1 LTKLESLARSAG
13 LGRLKYRFYHAPK
26 AKLRETAKRGFLRTV
41 GMMRGRSAMMR
52 AAQTLRF
59 TSVPDTAPVVHYL
72 SGRQFWFQTVF
83 CYRSLRNAA
92 SDVSIGLAVYDDG
105 TFNSGL
111 LAQIRES
118 VPGATIVKKEVIAAR
133 LDQALPRDRY
143 PTLRRVRETY
153 PNLRK
158 LTDIHAGSA
167 GWKLVLDSDM
177 LFHQRPD
184 ELLFWLSNPSAP
196 LCMRDVQRSYGYSGA
211 LMQSLVNRDVPDA
224 INVGV
229 CGLQSEAID
238 WDLLENWAATLL
250 REEGM
255 SYYLEQALIA
265 MLFASG
271 GTLLP
276 ASDYVVLPSA
286 DEMMT
291 RRAKLHHYVADSR
304 TEYLTSLWRPF
315 TV

>member
-1 LTKLESLARSAG
+1 LTKLESLARSVG
-13 LGRLKYRFYHAPK
+13 LGRLKYRFYYAPK
-26 AKLRETAKRGFLRTV
+26 AKLRETAKRGFLRSLR
-41 GMMRGRSAMMR
+41 MMRGRSAMMR
-52 AAQTLRF
+52 ASQSLRF
-59 TSVPDTAPVVHYL
+59 DPVPERAPVVHFL

-92 SDVSIGLAVYDDG
+92 PDVPIGLAVYDDG
-105 TFNSGL
+105 TFTADL
-111 LAQIRES
+111 LQQIRES
-118 VPGATIVKKEVIAAR
+118 VPGATIVTSDAIASR
-133 LDQALPRDRY
+133 LDRALPRDRY

-184 ELLFWLSNPSAP
+184 ELLAWLSNPSGP
-196 LCMRDVQRSYGYSGA
+196 ICMRDVQRCYGYSET
-211 LMQSLVNRDVPDA
+211 LMRSLANRNVPDA

-229 CGLQSEAID
+229 CGLSSDSID
-238 WDLLENWAATLL
+238 WDLLEHWTATLL

-255 SYYLEQALIA
+255 SYYLEQALTA

-276 ASDYVVLPSA
+276 ASDYIVLPSA
-286 DEMMT
+286 DAMIK
-291 RRAKLHHYVADSR
+291 RRGKLHHYVADSK
-304 TEYLTSLWRPF
+304 TEYLTSLWESI
-315 TV
+315 